1 MAFYSPKSGCRRRAL
16 HVITCVRPFAAMCS
30 AITLSAS
37 LFGCGGGNQPDAST
51 TTNGDVNRERL
62 TAQSI
67 AVSTANVT
75 GPSWT
80 VVPPAFTEPNTY
92 TRSSNTG
99 RTFYVDVV
107 DGNNS
112 YPGTSEQQPWKT
124 LSRVAQESFAN
135 GDAILL
141 RCGRVWRESLTLT
154 GVNRP
159 NVKNI
164 LIGAYGNNC
173 TSNQRPVIRASKWI
187 NDQGWVPTEV
197 GSAVRKLSVSGTV
210 KRLFRNGLPLMQAR
224 YPNPQVNGNRFAL
237 ADVTGTLTGS
247 ENETELNAKKKT
259 GFKVRATELSQLQNK
274 DLVGATVYV
283 RTLPYVVETA
293 KVQSFNGTSGEVTLD
308 HALTFTIE
316 KSAGYIFEGKQWMV
330 DSDGEW
336 AHDGND
342 PGLLYFQPV
351 AGDPKGLEGLEA
363 SYQDY
368 GLKVYLIDGLKIERV
383 RFEQQE
389 VAGID
394 AGEITN
400 LVINDVESVYSFGHG
415 VFAAQSPGVSITNT
429 RVDGAGQYGIG
440 AWESSGAIITDNYV
454 TRSGLFRVGAPVG
467 DNVSRSVGIRVKGG
481 PNARIE
487 NNYVHNS
494 ASTGIFFENM
504 PGVVVAHNTVLLPC
518 QLLTDCGG
526 IYTYGGTAFVP
537 ATATRGSVHHN
548 IVAGLTSNLDGGF
561 VYGLN
566 NLVAG
571 KNQAVGIY
579 LDDHSSWVAIT
590 DNQIIGAE
598 VGIYIHNGANNLIQS
613 NTVRASTYASLL
625 GVFDAKQP
633 ETDQMQ
639 GNDVRDNTFFSHRRV
654 NTARFADAA
663 ITDINGDLTYAQ
675 LWMHRDDPSAFFA
688 STGSGPRNR
697 SENNHTYTLSK
708 VETPSVWRSVSSGK
722 LEQASGAI
730 WGLKGLTTPYQTLG
744 LSQWTAMTQPPVN
757 AQDTESSPVAFK
769 AFKFTGQASL
779 ISNGAFING
788 QGGWVSNGGEFE
800 YWSGVMCGGPATCGR
815 TKPTEAW
822 NILASN
828 AFSVTAQNLYR
839 AQFTVAAGQTGGAH
853 NAQIRLNASPWSS
866 VALSVPTSTWSAN
879 EVRRIEHFFRATTTA
894 SNIVL
899 SLRPSDGS
907 NMSNPGNMFFG
918 QASLSSAAVETQ
930 ALPPLSTLGMT
941 LVNSSSAS
949 KSFGCVPLGFSSADC
964 TNGRVV
970 DELNQ
975 PVPFPL
981 DVPAGGGKQLYVRLV
996 EWVQ

>member
-1 MAFYSPKSGCRRRAL
+1 MAFYSSGCARRRAL
-16 HVITCVRPFAAMCS
+16 RAVTRVRSFAAMCG

-37 LFGCGGGNQPDAST
+37 LVGCGGGNQPDSST
-51 TTNGDVNRERL
+51 TMGGKGERM
-62 TAQSI
+62 TAQAI
-67 AVSTANVT
+67 AVSTANAT
-75 GPSWT
+75 GPGWT

-107 DGNNS
+107 NGDNS
-112 YPGTSEQQPWKT
+112 YPGTSELQPWKT
-124 LSRVAQESFAN
+124 LSRVAQESFTD

-141 RCGRVWRESLTLT
+141 RCGHVWRESLTLT

-159 NVKNI
+159 NFKNI
-164 LIGAYGNNC
+164 LIGAYGDNC

-187 NDQGWVPTEV
+187 NDQGWVPTET

-224 YPNPQVNGNRFAL
+224 YPNPQSNGNRFAL

-247 ENETELNAKKKT
+247 ENEAELNTKKKT
-259 GFKVRATELSQLQNK
+259 GFKVRAAELSQLQNK
-274 DLVGATVYV
+274 NLVGATVYV

-293 KVQSFNGTSGEVTLD
+293 KVQSFNSTSGEITLD

-316 KSAGYIFEGKQWMV
+316 KSAGYIFEGKSWMV
-330 DSDGEW
+330 DSEGEW

-363 SYQDY
+363 SYHDY
-368 GLKVYLIDGLKIERV
+368 GLKLSQINGLKIERV

-389 VAGID
+389 FAGID
-394 AGEITN
+394 AGNITN
-400 LVINDVESVYSFGHG
+400 LVIDDVESVYSFGHG
-415 VFAAQSPGVSITNT
+415 VFAAHSPDVSITNT
-429 RVDGAGQYGIG
+429 RIDGAGQYGIG
-440 AWESSGAIITDNYV
+440 TWESSGAIVTNNYV
-454 TRSGLFRVGAPVG
+454 TRSGLFRVGAPLN

-487 NNYVHNS
+487 NNYVYNS
-494 ASTGIFFENM
+494 GSTGIFFENLS
-504 PGVVVAHNTVLLPC
+504 GVVVAHNTVLLPC

-526 IYTYGGTAFVP
+526 IYTYGGTGFVS

-561 VYGLN
+561 VYGPN

-579 LDDHSSWVAIT
+579 LDDHSSWVAIN

-598 VGIYIHNGANNLIQS
+598 IGIYIHNGANNLIQS
-613 NTVRASTYASLL
+613 NTVRAATHASLL

-639 GNDVRDNTFFSHRRV
+639 GNEVRDNTFFSHRRV
-654 NTARFADAA
+654 NTDRFTDAE
-663 ITDINGDLTYAQ
+663 IGDINGDLTYAQ
-675 LWMHRDDPSAFFA
+675 LWMHRDNPAAFFA
-688 STGSGPRNR
+688 NTGSGPRNR

-708 VETPSVWRSVSSGK
+708 VEAPSVWRRVSSGK
-722 LEQASGAI
+722 LEQASGAV
-730 WGLKGLTTPYQTLG
+730 WGLKGLTTPYQTMGLG
-744 LSQWTAMTQPPVN
+744 QWTALTQPSSN
-757 AQDTESSPVAFK
+757 AQDTESSPVAFQ
-769 AFKFTGQASL
+769 AFKFTEQTSL

-788 QGGWVSNGGEFE
+788 QGGWASNGGEFE
-800 YWSGVMCGGPATCGR
+800 YWSGAMCGGPATCGR
-815 TKPTEAW
+815 TKPTETW
-822 NILASN
+822 NILASST
-828 AFSVTAQNLYR
+828 FSVTGQNLYR
-839 AQFTVAAGQTGGAH
+839 AQYTAAAGQTGAAH
-853 NAQIRLNASPWSS
+853 VAHVRLNADPWSS
-866 VALSVPTSTWSAN
+866 VALNVPVSTWGAN
-879 EVRRIEHFFRATTTA
+879 EVRRIEHFFKASSTA

-907 NMSNPGNMFFG
+907 NVANAGNMFFS
-918 QASLSSAAVETQ
+918 QASVASAAVETQ
-930 ALPPLSTLGMT
+930 ALPPLNTLGMT
-941 LVNSSSAS
+941 VVNSSSTS

-975 PVPFPL
+975 PLTFPFA
-981 DVPAGGGKQLYVRLV
+981 VPAGGAKQLYVRLV
-996 EWVQ
+996 NWVQ